1 MLIIGLT
8 GGIGSGK
15 SAVSNK
21 FKSLGITVVDAD
33 VAARTVVEP
42 GKPALV
48 EIESHFGPNILN
60 KEGMLD
66 RAQLREI
73 MTSNS
78 EERIWLE
85 SVLHPK
91 IGEQITKDLAESTSP
106 YTIYVAPLL
115 LETNSEKMCSRVLV
129 VDVPKEIQI
138 QRTAKRDKVSEIQ
151 IEKIVAVQMERE
163 KRLEKADDVLV
174 NTGTIEELEE
184 QVVILH
190 QKYLGIVNDSKS

>member
-15 SAVSNK
+15 SAVSDK

-42 GKPALV
+42 GQPALA
-48 EIESHFGPNILN
+48 EIERHFGSNILN
-60 KEGMLD
+60 QAGVLD

-73 MTSNS
+73 MASDS
-78 EERIWLE
+78 EERVWLE

-91 IGEQITKDLAESTSP
+91 IGEQIAKELNESTSP

-115 LETNSEKMCSRVLV
+115 LETNSQKMCSRVLV

-138 QRTAKRDKVSEIQ
+138 QRTAERDKVSEIQ

-163 KRLEKADDVLV
+163 ERLEKADDVLV
-174 NTGTIEELEE
+174 NTGTIKELEE
-184 QVVILH
+184 QVVKLH
-190 QKYLGIVNDSKS
+190 QKYLEMVE

>member
-15 SAVSNK
+15 SAVSDK

-42 GKPALV
+42 GQPALA
-48 EIESHFGPNILN
+48 EIERHFGSNILN
-60 KEGMLD
+60 QAGVLD

-73 MTSNS
+73 MASDS
-78 EERIWLE
+78 EERVWLE
-85 SVLHPK
+85 SVLHPR
-91 IGEQITKDLAESTSP
+91 IGEQIAKELAESTSP

-115 LETNSEKMCSRVLV
+115 LETNSQKICSRVLV

-138 QRTAKRDKVSEIQ
+138 QRTAERDKVSEIQ

-163 KRLEKADDVLV
+163 ERLEKADDVLV
-174 NTGTIEELEE
+174 NTGTIKELEE
-184 QVVILH
+184 QIVKLH
-190 QKYLGIVNDSKS
+190 QKYLEMGE

>member
-15 SAVSNK
+15 SAVSDK

-42 GKPALV
+42 GQPALA
-48 EIESHFGPNILN
+48 EIERHFGSNILN
-60 KEGMLD
+60 QAGVLD

-73 MTSNS
+73 MASDS
-78 EERIWLE
+78 EERVWLE

-91 IGEQITKDLAESTSP
+91 IGEQIAKELDESTSP

-115 LETNSEKMCSRVLV
+115 LETNSQKICSRVLV

-138 QRTAKRDKVSEIQ
+138 QRTAERDKVSEIQ

-163 KRLEKADDVLV
+163 ERLEKADDVLV
-174 NTGTIEELEE
+174 NTGTIKELEE
-184 QVVILH
+184 QVVKLH
-190 QKYLGIVNDSKS
+190 QKYLEMVE

>member
-15 SAVSNK
+15 SAVSDK

-42 GKPALV
+42 SQPALA
-48 EIESHFGPNILN
+48 EIERHFGSNILN
-60 KEGMLD
+60 QEGVLD

-73 MTSNS
+73 MASDS
-78 EERIWLE
+78 EERVWLE
-85 SVLHPK
+85 SVLHPR
-91 IGEQITKDLAESTSP
+91 IGEQIAKELAESTSP

-115 LETNSEKMCSRVLV
+115 LETNSQKICSRVLV

-138 QRTAKRDKVSEIQ
+138 QRTAERDKVSEIQ
-151 IEKIVAVQMERE
+151 IEKIVTVQMERE
-163 KRLEKADDVLV
+163 ERLEKADDVLV
-174 NTGTIEELEE
+174 NTGTIKELEE
-184 QVVILH
+184 QVVKLH
-190 QKYLGIVNDSKS
+190 QKYLEMAE

>member
-15 SAVSNK
+15 SAVSDK

-42 GKPALV
+42 GQPALA
-48 EIESHFGPNILN
+48 EIERHFGSNILN
-60 KEGMLD
+60 QAGVLD

-73 MTSNS
+73 MASDS
-78 EERIWLE
+78 EERVWLE
-85 SVLHPK
+85 SVLHPR
-91 IGEQITKDLAESTSP
+91 IGEQIAKELAESTSP

-115 LETNSEKMCSRVLV
+115 LETNSQKMCSRVLV

-138 QRTAKRDKVSEIQ
+138 QRTAERDKVSEIQ

-163 KRLEKADDVLV
+163 ERLEKADDVLV
-174 NTGTIEELEE
+174 NTGTIKELEE
-184 QVVILH
+184 QVVKLH
-190 QKYLGIVNDSKS
+190 QKYLEMGE

>member
-33 VAARTVVEP
+33 VVARTVVEP

-91 IGEQITKDLAESTSP
+91 IGEQITKDIAESTSP

-151 IEKIVAVQMERE
+151 IEKIVDVQMKRE
-163 KRLEKADDVLV
+163 NRLKKADDVLI
-174 NTGTIEELEE
+174 NTGTIKELED
-184 QVVILH
+184 QVVKLH
-190 QKYLGIVNDSKS
+190 EKYLEMVE

>member
-15 SAVSNK
+15 SAVSDK

-42 GKPALV
+42 GQPALA
-48 EIESHFGPNILN
+48 EIERHFGSNILN
-60 KEGMLD
+60 QAGVLD

-73 MTSNS
+73 MASDS
-78 EERIWLE
+78 EERVWLE

-91 IGEQITKDLAESTSP
+91 IGEQIAKELNESTSP

-115 LETNSEKMCSRVLV
+115 LETNSQKMCSRVLV

-138 QRTAKRDKVSEIQ
+138 QRTAERDKVSEIQ

-163 KRLEKADDVLV
+163 ERLEKADDVLV
-174 NTGTIEELEE
+174 NTGTIKELEE
-184 QVVILH
+184 QVVNLH
-190 QKYLGIVNDSKS
+190 QKYLEMVE

>member
-15 SAVSNK
+15 SAVSDK
-21 FKSLGITVVDAD
+21 FKSLGINVVDAD

-42 GKPALV
+42 GQPALA
-48 EIESHFGPNILN
+48 EIERHFGSNILN
-60 KEGMLD
+60 QAGVLD

-73 MTSNS
+73 MASDS
-78 EERIWLE
+78 EERVWLE

-91 IGEQITKDLAESTSP
+91 IGEQIAKELDESTSP

-115 LETNSEKMCSRVLV
+115 LETNSQKMCSRVLV

-138 QRTAKRDKVSEIQ
+138 QRTAERDKVSEIQ
-151 IEKIVAVQMERE
+151 IEKIVSVQMERE
-163 KRLEKADDVLV
+163 ERLEKADDVLV
-174 NTGTIEELEE
+174 NTGTIKELEE
-184 QVVILH
+184 QVVKLH
-190 QKYLGIVNDSKS
+190 QKYLEMVE

>member
-15 SAVSNK
+15 SAVSDK

-42 GKPALV
+42 GQPALA
-48 EIESHFGPNILN
+48 EIERHFGSNILN
-60 KEGMLD
+60 QAGVLD

-73 MTSNS
+73 MASDS
-78 EERIWLE
+78 EERVWLE

-91 IGEQITKDLAESTSP
+91 IGEQIAKELNESTSP

-115 LETNSEKMCSRVLV
+115 LETNSQKMCSRVLV

-138 QRTAKRDKVSEIQ
+138 QRTVERDKVSEIQ
-151 IEKIVAVQMERE
+151 IEKIVAVQMERKE
-163 KRLEKADDVLV
+163 RLEKADDVLV
-174 NTGTIEELEE
+174 NTGTIKELEE
-184 QVVILH
+184 QVVKLH
-190 QKYLGIVNDSKS
+190 QKYLEMVE

>member
-15 SAVSNK
+15 SAVSDK
-21 FKSLGITVVDAD
+21 FKSLGINVVDAD

-42 GKPALV
+42 GQPALA
-48 EIESHFGPNILN
+48 EIERHFGSNILN
-60 KEGMLD
+60 QEGVLD

-73 MTSNS
+73 IASDS
-78 EERIWLE
+78 EERVWLE

-91 IGEQITKDLAESTSP
+91 IGEQIAKELAESTSP

-115 LETNSEKMCSRVLV
+115 LETNSQKMCSRVLV

-138 QRTAKRDKVSEIQ
+138 QRTAERDKVSEIQ

-163 KRLEKADDVLV
+163 ERLEKADDVLV
-174 NTGTIEELEE
+174 NTGTIKELEE
-184 QVVILH
+184 QVVKLH
-190 QKYLGIVNDSKS
+190 QKYLEMVE

>member
-15 SAVSNK
+15 SAVSDK

-33 VAARTVVEP
+33 VAARTVVET
-42 GKPALV
+42 GQPALA
-48 EIESHFGPNILN
+48 EIERHFGSNILN
-60 KEGMLD
+60 QAGVLD

-73 MTSNS
+73 MASDS
-78 EERIWLE
+78 EERVWLE

-91 IGEQITKDLAESTSP
+91 IGEQIAKELNESTSP

-115 LETNSEKMCSRVLV
+115 LETNSQKMCSRVLV

-138 QRTAKRDKVSEIQ
+138 QRTAERDKVSEIQ
-151 IEKIVAVQMERE
+151 IEKIVAVQMERKE
-163 KRLEKADDVLV
+163 RLEKADDVLV
-174 NTGTIEELEE
+174 NTGTIKELEE
-184 QVVILH
+184 QVVKLH
-190 QKYLGIVNDSKS
+190 QKYLEMVE

>member
-15 SAVSNK
+15 SAVSDK
-21 FKSLGITVVDAD
+21 FKSLGINVVDAD

-42 GKPALV
+42 GQPALA
-48 EIESHFGPNILN
+48 EIERHFGSNILN
-60 KEGMLD
+60 QEGVLD

-73 MTSNS
+73 IASDS
-78 EERIWLE
+78 EERVWLE

-91 IGEQITKDLAESTSP
+91 IGEQIAKELAESTSP

-115 LETNSEKMCSRVLV
+115 LETNSQKMCSRVLV

-138 QRTAKRDKVSEIQ
+138 QRTAERDKVSEIQ

-163 KRLEKADDVLV
+163 ERLEKADDVLV
-174 NTGTIEELEE
+174 NTGTIKELEQ
-184 QVVILH
+184 QVMKLH
-190 QKYLGIVNDSKS
+190 QKYLEMVE

>member
-15 SAVSNK
+15 SAVSDK

-42 GKPALV
+42 GQPALA
-48 EIESHFGPNILN
+48 EIERHFGSNILN
-60 KEGMLD
+60 QAGVLD

-73 MTSNS
+73 MASDS
-78 EERIWLE
+78 EERVWLE

-91 IGEQITKDLAESTSP
+91 IGEQIAKELNESTSP

-115 LETNSEKMCSRVLV
+115 LETNSQKMCSRVLV

-138 QRTAKRDKVSEIQ
+138 QRTAERDKVSEIQ

-163 KRLEKADDVLV
+163 ERLEKADDVLV
-174 NTGTIEELEE
+174 NTGTIKELEE
-184 QVVILH
+184 QIVKLH
-190 QKYLGIVNDSKS
+190 QKYLEMGE

>member
-15 SAVSNK
+15 SAVSDK

-42 GKPALV
+42 GQPALA
-48 EIESHFGPNILN
+48 EIERHFGSNILN
-60 KEGMLD
+60 QEGVLD

-73 MTSNS
+73 MASDS
-78 EERIWLE
+78 EERVWLE

-91 IGEQITKDLAESTSP
+91 IGEQIAKELAESTSP

-115 LETNSEKMCSRVLV
+115 LETNSQKMCSRVLV

-138 QRTAKRDKVSEIQ
+138 QRTAERDKVSEIQ

-163 KRLEKADDVLV
+163 ERLEKADDILV
-174 NTGTIEELEE
+174 NTGTIKELEE
-184 QVVILH
+184 QVMKLH
-190 QKYLGIVNDSKS
+190 QKYLEMVE

>member
-15 SAVSNK
+15 SAVSDK

-42 GKPALV
+42 GQPALA
-48 EIESHFGPNILN
+48 EIERHFGSNILN
-60 KEGMLD
+60 QAGVLD

-73 MTSNS
+73 MASDS
-78 EERIWLE
+78 EERVWLE

-91 IGEQITKDLAESTSP
+91 IGEQIAKELAESTSP

-115 LETNSEKMCSRVLV
+115 LETNSQKMCSRVLV

-138 QRTAKRDKVSEIQ
+138 QRTAERDKVSEIQ

-163 KRLEKADDVLV
+163 ERLEKADDVLV
-174 NTGTIEELEE
+174 NTGTIKELEE
-184 QVVILH
+184 QVVKLH
-190 QKYLGIVNDSKS
+190 QKYLEMVE

>member
-15 SAVSNK
+15 SAVSDK

-42 GKPALV
+42 GQPALA
-48 EIESHFGPNILN
+48 EIERHFGSNILN
-60 KEGMLD
+60 QAGVLD

-73 MTSNS
+73 MASDS
-78 EERIWLE
+78 EERVWLE

-91 IGEQITKDLAESTSP
+91 IGEQIAKELNESTSP

-115 LETNSEKMCSRVLV
+115 LETNSQKMCSRVLV

-138 QRTAKRDKVSEIQ
+138 QRTAERDKVSEIQ

-163 KRLEKADDVLV
+163 ERLEKADDVLV
-174 NTGTIEELEE
+174 NTGTIKELEE
-184 QVVILH
+184 QVVNLH
-190 QKYLGIVNDSKS
+190 KKYLEMVE

>member
-15 SAVSNK
+15 SAVSDK

-42 GKPALV
+42 GQPALA
-48 EIESHFGPNILN
+48 EIERHFGSNILN
-60 KEGMLD
+60 QAGVLD

-73 MTSNS
+73 MASDS
-78 EERIWLE
+78 EERVWLE

-91 IGEQITKDLAESTSP
+91 IGEQIAKELAESTSP

-115 LETNSEKMCSRVLV
+115 LETNSQKMCSRVLV

-138 QRTAKRDKVSEIQ
+138 QRTAERDKVSEIQ
-151 IEKIVAVQMERE
+151 IEKIVTVQMERE
-163 KRLEKADDVLV
+163 ERLEKADDVLV
-174 NTGTIEELEE
+174 NTGTIKELEQ
-184 QVVILH
+184 QVMKLH
-190 QKYLGIVNDSKS
+190 QKYLEMVE

>member
-15 SAVSNK
+15 SAVSDK

-42 GKPALV
+42 GQPALA
-48 EIESHFGPNILN
+48 EIERHFGSNILN
-60 KEGMLD
+60 QEGVLD

-73 MTSNS
+73 IASDS
-78 EERIWLE
+78 EERVWLE

-91 IGEQITKDLAESTSP
+91 IGEQIAKELAESTSP

-115 LETNSEKMCSRVLV
+115 LETNSQKMCSRVLV

-138 QRTAKRDKVSEIQ
+138 QRTAERDKVSEIQ

-163 KRLEKADDVLV
+163 ERLEKADDVLV
-174 NTGTIEELEE
+174 NTGTIKELEQ
-184 QVVILH
+184 QVMKLH
-190 QKYLGIVNDSKS
+190 QKYLEMVE

>member
-15 SAVSNK
+15 SAVSDK
-21 FKSLGITVVDAD
+21 FKSLGINVVDAD

-42 GKPALV
+42 GQPALA
-48 EIESHFGPNILN
+48 EIERHFGSNILN
-60 KEGMLD
+60 QEGVLD

-73 MTSNS
+73 MASDS
-78 EERIWLE
+78 EERVWLE

-91 IGEQITKDLAESTSP
+91 IGEQIAKELAESTSP

-115 LETNSEKMCSRVLV
+115 LETNSQKMCSRVLV

-138 QRTAKRDKVSEIQ
+138 QRTAERDKVSEIQ

-163 KRLEKADDVLV
+163 ERLEKADDVLV
-174 NTGTIEELEE
+174 NTGTIKELEQ
-184 QVVILH
+184 QVMKLH
-190 QKYLGIVNDSKS
+190 QKYLEMVE

>member
-1 MLIIGLT
+1 MFIIGLT

-15 SAVSNK
+15 SAVSDK
-21 FKSLGITVVDAD
+21 FKSLGINVVDAD

-42 GKPALV
+42 GQPALA
-48 EIESHFGPNILN
+48 EIERHFGSNILN
-60 KEGMLD
+60 QEGVLD

-73 MTSNS
+73 IASDS
-78 EERIWLE
+78 EERVWLE

-91 IGEQITKDLAESTSP
+91 IGEQIAKELAESTSP

-115 LETNSEKMCSRVLV
+115 LETNSQKMCSRVLV

-138 QRTAKRDKVSEIQ
+138 QRTAERDKVSEIQ

-163 KRLEKADDVLV
+163 ERLEKADDVLV
-174 NTGTIEELEE
+174 NTGTIKELEE
-184 QVVILH
+184 QVVKLH
-190 QKYLGIVNDSKS
+190 QKYLEMVE

>member
-15 SAVSNK
+15 SAVSDK
-21 FKSLGITVVDAD
+21 FKSLGINVVDAD

-42 GKPALV
+42 GQPALA
-48 EIESHFGPNILN
+48 EIERHFGSNILN
-60 KEGMLD
+60 QEGVLD

-73 MTSNS
+73 MASDS
-78 EERIWLE
+78 EERVWLE

-91 IGEQITKDLAESTSP
+91 IGEQIAKELAESTSP

-115 LETNSEKMCSRVLV
+115 LETNSQKMCSRVLV

-138 QRTAKRDKVSEIQ
+138 QRTAERDKVSEIQ

-163 KRLEKADDVLV
+163 ERLEKADDVLV
-174 NTGTIEELEE
+174 NTGTIRQLEE
-184 QVVILH
+184 QVLKLH
-190 QKYLGIVNDSKS
+190 QKYLEMVE

>member
-15 SAVSNK
+15 SAVSDK
-21 FKSLGITVVDAD
+21 FKSLGINVVDAD

-42 GKPALV
+42 GQPALA
-48 EIESHFGPNILN
+48 EIERHFGSNILN
-60 KEGMLD
+60 QEGVLD

-73 MTSNS
+73 IASDS
-78 EERIWLE
+78 EERVWLE

-91 IGEQITKDLAESTSP
+91 IGEQIAKELDESTSP

-115 LETNSEKMCSRVLV
+115 LETNSQKMCSRILV

-138 QRTAKRDKVSEIQ
+138 QRTAERDKVSEIQ
-151 IEKIVAVQMERE
+151 IEKIVTVQMERE
-163 KRLEKADDVLV
+163 ERLEKADDVLV
-174 NTGTIEELEE
+174 NTGTIKELEE
-184 QVVILH
+184 QVVKLH
-190 QKYLGIVNDSKS
+190 QKYLEMVE

>member
-15 SAVSNK
+15 SAVSDK

-42 GKPALV
+42 GQPALA
-48 EIESHFGPNILN
+48 EIERHFGSNILN
-60 KEGMLD
+60 QEGVLD

-73 MTSNS
+73 IASDS
-78 EERIWLE
+78 EERVWLE

-91 IGEQITKDLAESTSP
+91 IGEQIAKELAESTSP

-115 LETNSEKMCSRVLV
+115 LETNSQKMCSRVLV

-138 QRTAKRDKVSEIQ
+138 QRTAERDKVSEIQ

-163 KRLEKADDVLV
+163 ERLEKADDVLV
-174 NTGTIEELEE
+174 NTGTIRELEE
-184 QVVILH
+184 QVLKLH
-190 QKYLGIVNDSKS
+190 QKYLEMVE

>member
-15 SAVSNK
+15 SAVSDK

-42 GKPALV
+42 GQPALA
-48 EIESHFGPNILN
+48 EIERHFGSNILN
-60 KEGMLD
+60 QEGVLD

-73 MTSNS
+73 IASDS
-78 EERIWLE
+78 EERVWLE

-91 IGEQITKDLAESTSP
+91 IGEQIAKELAESTSP

-115 LETNSEKMCSRVLV
+115 LETNSQKMCSRVLV

-138 QRTAKRDKVSEIQ
+138 QRTAERDKVSEIQ
-151 IEKIVAVQMERE
+151 IEKIPFV
-163 KRLEKADDVLV
+163 KK
-174 NTGTIEELEE
+174 
-184 QVVILH
+184 
-190 QKYLGIVNDSKS
+190 KYKKGD

>member
-1 MLIIGLT
+1 MFIIGLT

-33 VAARTVVEP
+33 VVARTVVEP

-91 IGEQITKDLAESTSP
+91 IGEQITKDIAESTSP

-151 IEKIVAVQMERE
+151 IEKIVDVQMKRE
-163 KRLEKADDVLV
+163 NRLKKADDVLI
-174 NTGTIEELEE
+174 NTGTIKELED
-184 QVVILH
+184 QVVKLH
-190 QKYLGIVNDSKS
+190 EKYLEMVE

>member
-15 SAVSNK
+15 SAVSDK

-42 GKPALV
+42 GQPALA
-48 EIESHFGPNILN
+48 EIERHFGSNILN
-60 KEGMLD
+60 QAGVLD

-73 MTSNS
+73 MASDS
-78 EERIWLE
+78 EERVWLE

-91 IGEQITKDLAESTSP
+91 IGEQIAKELAESTSP

-115 LETNSEKMCSRVLV
+115 LETNSQKMCSRVLV

-138 QRTAKRDKVSEIQ
+138 QRTAERDKVSEIQ
-151 IEKIVAVQMERE
+151 IEKIVSVQMERE
-163 KRLEKADDVLV
+163 ERLEKADDVLV
-174 NTGTIEELEE
+174 NTGTIKELEQ
-184 QVVILH
+184 QVMKLH
-190 QKYLGIVNDSKS
+190 QKYLEMVE

>member
-15 SAVSNK
+15 SAVSDK

-42 GKPALV
+42 GQPALA
-48 EIESHFGPNILN
+48 EIERHFGSSILN
-60 KEGMLD
+60 QEGVLD

-73 MTSNS
+73 MASDS
-78 EERIWLE
+78 EERVWLE
-85 SVLHPK
+85 SVLHPR
-91 IGEQITKDLAESTSP
+91 IGEQIAKELAESTSP

-115 LETNSEKMCSRVLV
+115 LETNSQKMCSRVLV

-138 QRTAKRDKVSEIQ
+138 QRTAERDKVSEIQ
-151 IEKIVAVQMERE
+151 IEKIIAIQMERE
-163 KRLEKADDVLV
+163 ERLEKADDVLV
-174 NTGTIEELEE
+174 NTGTIKELEQ
-184 QVVILH
+184 QVMKLH
-190 QKYLGIVNDSKS
+190 QKYLEMVE

>member
-15 SAVSNK
+15 SAVSDK

-33 VAARTVVEP
+33 VAARTVVET
-42 GKPALV
+42 GQPALA
-48 EIESHFGPNILN
+48 EIERHFGSNILN
-60 KEGMLD
+60 QEGVLD

-73 MTSNS
+73 MASDS
-78 EERIWLE
+78 EERVWLE

-91 IGEQITKDLAESTSP
+91 IGEQIAKELNESTSP

-115 LETNSEKMCSRVLV
+115 LETNSQKMCSRVLV

-138 QRTAKRDKVSEIQ
+138 QRTAERDKVSEIQ

-163 KRLEKADDVLV
+163 ERLEKADDVLV
-174 NTGTIEELEE
+174 NTGTIKELEE
-184 QVVILH
+184 QVVKLH
-190 QKYLGIVNDSKS
+190 QKYLEMVE

>member
-15 SAVSNK
+15 SAVSDK

-42 GKPALV
+42 SQPALA
-48 EIESHFGPNILN
+48 EIERHFGSNILN
-60 KEGMLD
+60 QEGALD

-73 MTSNS
+73 MASDS
-78 EERIWLE
+78 EERVWLE

-91 IGEQITKDLAESTSP
+91 IGEQIAKELAESTSP

-115 LETNSEKMCSRVLV
+115 LETNSQKMCSRVLV

-163 KRLEKADDVLV
+163 ERLEKADDVLV
-174 NTGTIEELEE
+174 NTGTIRELEE
-184 QVVILH
+184 QVLKLH
-190 QKYLGIVNDSKS
+190 QNYLEKVE